1 MQAGR
6 IVITNEGVWINP
18 LTDDKGN
25 IMIDDK
31 KLENSLN
38 GVRKVNGIYL
48 LDGDTSFVPYGS
60 FERGV
65 QEHGKFLEGE
75 LARGLVH
82 ASGKKADTLSPIAN
96 DTEYPKGVNV
106 WGFDSVK
113 KPVVRVVGLYSFRVV
128 GLYSFRVLGDG
139 RLDVSGNGWLDDL
152 YGCAFGNLVSPV
164 SARANAKK

>member
-65 QEHGKFLEGE
+65 QEHGKFL
-75 LARGLVH
+75 
-82 ASGKKADTLSPIAN
+82 LSPIAN